1 MGITI
6 EYMPAGGEAIG
17 AFWKDWEGGGIME
30 QNIEKE
36 GCVFQKTCVHYKRNI
51 LAKGANP

>member
-51 LAKGANP
+51 LAKD